1 MSSGPIAPPR
11 PAQDERLFE
20 PLVVH
25 RSTLKTWL
33 ASLAAIPAVVIGVD
47 VLWRQRIVGWVSDF
61 VFDSDPQSLDM
72 RDTIWAWAMVL
83 VGGAVLVWGLKELFF
98 PAPVLV
104 TDENGLHVR
113 MQGPLRPMTVLP
125 WFSLYDVDAGTL
137 EDDEEEVEVL
147 IIEVKEPDLLPD
159 NPWSGRRFD
168 ERTVALF
175 ATDWDRRA
183 DDVALTIADHAITVV
198 RHRPPTP

>member
-1 MSSGPIAPPR
+1 MTSEPMAPPR
-11 PAQDERLFE
+11 TSPEPLFE

-33 ASLAAIPAVVIGVD
+33 ASLAAIPAVVVGVD
-47 VLWRQRIVGWVSDF
+47 VLWHQRIIGWVSDF

-72 RDTIWAWAMVL
+72 RDTIWAWALVV
-83 VGGAVLVWGLKELFF
+83 VGGVVLAWGLKELFF
-98 PAPVLV
+98 PAPLLV
-104 TDENGLHVR
+104 TTEEGLHVR
-113 MQGPLRPMTVLP
+113 MNGPFRPMTVLP
-125 WFSLYDVDAGTL
+125 WFSLYDIDAGTL
-137 EDDEEEVEVL
+137 EDDEEDVDVL

-168 ERTVALF
+168 DRTVALF

-183 DDVALTIADHAITVV
+183 DEVALAIADHAIAVA
-198 RHRPPTP
+198 RHRPPRE